1 MMRRQILLTIGITL
15 LALTAALYGIT
26 STLLASMPP
35 TYYEQGQPVQ
45 FLAWSTLGMGLLFSV
60 VTLLLVDRLVLSR
73 LASLGQAVLHS
84 SHYERFKQVAINEQ
98 GELTDLSAYINA
110 LLTELEQA
118 EQARQQAA
126 IAHQQSEVKLQ
137 NLFENSLVGIFRVR
151 LEDGLILDANQCFS
165 TMLGYDSTA
174 AIIGQKYS
182 TDFYLDPSEQQQALA
197 QISLHG
203 GIHSFEA
210 QFRRQDGSVFWGLF
224 SCQLDQASSSLDG
237 VLVDISQT
245 KRAEAELQGLLAAM
259 PDIILVYNREGR
271 CLKLFSTNPGWLVK
285 PIEEQVDR
293 TVYENLP
300 PKLAELYQRYILKAL
315 ETQSNLTVEYSLEVA
330 AEPMWFSANVAPISS
345 DSVVWV
351 VRNITARK
359 QAEEALYESE
369 ATNRALINAIPDLL
383 FRIQQDGTY
392 LNIQRSKHFR
402 ILNPDQLAIGTS
414 VNNSLPPALAQ
425 QRMHYVQR
433 ALNTGE
439 LQIYEQE
446 LVVDDELKYE
456 EVRIVPC
463 QEHEVMAMVRDI
475 TARKR
480 GEETLQRSVEAAE
493 AANRAKSVF
502 LANMSHELRT
512 PLNAILGFTQ
522 LLMRGGALNPKQTEQ
537 LDTINRSGEHLLTLI
552 NDVLE
557 MSKIEAGRVTLN
569 ETDFDLHG
577 LLNWLQQMFQLKA
590 QSKKLQLIIELASD
604 LPQYIRADESK
615 LRQVLV
621 NLLGNAVKF
630 TEHGGVALRVK
641 RGEGRGEREE
651 GRGEREGMEEAG
663 ESGGAGRNV
672 SDLKPVPL
680 SLQPT
685 AERKQATTLSLQPS
699 SLTFEIE
706 DTGPGITSN
715 DLEHLFDPFVQTE
728 TGRRSQEGTGLGLA
742 ISQKFVQLMGGEI
755 RVRSTWGSGSI
766 FSFSIQTDTA
776 KTAGQMPLINRQEV
790 IGLAAGQP
798 SYRILAVDDR
808 PENRALLMELLT
820 SVGFEAQEASNG
832 QEAID
837 RWRDWR
843 PHLIWMDIRMPVV
856 DGYEATKQIAA
867 ACEAG
872 NLVPP
877 IIIALTGSVFEEDRK
892 VALAN
897 GCNDFVR
904 KPFRAEILFEKMADY
919 LGVCYIYADSQL
931 SLAVSSQ
938 LETQAESFM
947 LTAESVS
954 VMPEEWV
961 ERLHQAAVKMNAK
974 LVLNLIEQIPES
986 HAQLAKALTQLVDD
1000 FCIEAIVDLTQ

>member
-1 MMRRQILLTIGITL
+1 MMRRQTLLTIGITL

-26 STLLASMPP
+26 ATLLASLPR
-35 TYYEQGQPVQ
+35 TDYEQGQPVQ
-45 FLAWSTLGMGLLFSV
+45 FLAWATLGIGLLCSV
-60 VTLLLVDRLVLSR
+60 VALLLVDRLVLSR
-73 LASLGQAVLHS
+73 LAALSQAVLHS
-84 SHYERFKQVAINEQ
+84 SHYERFKQVANGQ
-98 GELTDLSAYINA
+98 DELADLPAYIKS

-118 EQARQQAA
+118 EQLRQQAA
-126 IAHQQSEVKLQ
+126 IALQQSEVKLR
-137 NLFENSLVGIFRVR
+137 NLLENSLVGIFRVR
-151 LEDGLILDANQCFS
+151 LEDGLILDANQCFA

-174 AIIGQKYS
+174 AIVGQKHS
-182 TDFYLDPSEQQQALA
+182 TDFYFDPSDRQQALA

-203 GIHSFEA
+203 SIHSFEA
-210 QFRRQDGSVFWGLF
+210 QFRRQDGSIFWGLF
-224 SCQLDQASSSLDG
+224 SCQFDPASRALDG
-237 VLVDISQT
+237 VLVDISQN

-271 CLKLFSTNPGWLVK
+271 CLKLFSTNLNWLVK

-300 PKLAELYQRYILKAL
+300 PHIAELYQRYILEAL
-315 ETQSNLTVEYSLEVA
+315 ETQSNLTVEYSLDIA

-402 ILNPDQLAIGTS
+402 ILNPDQLTIGTT

-425 QRMHYVQR
+425 QRMHYVHQ
-433 ALNTGE
+433 ALTTGE

-446 LVVDDELKYE
+446 LIVDDELKHE

-480 GEETLQRSVEAAE
+480 GEEALQRSVEAAE
-493 AANRAKSVF
+493 TANRAKSIF

-522 LLMRGGALNPKQTEQ
+522 LLIRGGALNPKQTEQ

-590 QSKKLQLIIELASD
+590 QSKKLHLIIELAND

-641 RGEGRGEREE
+641 RGEERGERGEE
-651 GRGEREGMEEAG
+651 RGERGAG
-663 ESGGAGRNV
+663 EDV
-672 SDLKPVPL
+672 SDLKPALL
-680 SLQPT
+680 SLLPS
-685 AERKQATTLSLQPS
+685 AFCPQPS
-699 SLTFEIE
+699 TPSPQPSALNLLPSALTFEIE
-706 DTGPGITSN
+706 DTGPGITSK
-715 DLEHLFDPFVQTE
+715 DLDHLFDPFVQTE

-766 FSFSIQTDTA
+766 FSFSIQIGTA
-776 KTAGQMPLINRQEV
+776 EAAGQKPLINRQEV

-837 RWRDWR
+837 RWRDWQ

-856 DGYEATKQIAA
+856 DGYEATKQISA
-867 ACEAG
+867 ACKVG
-872 NLVPP
+872 NLAPP

-919 LGVCYIYADSQL
+919 LGVRYIYADSQQ
-931 SLAVSSQ
+931 SSAVSSP
-938 LETQAESFM
+938 LEAQAEGFM

-954 VMPEEWV
+954 VMPREWV
-961 ERLHQAAVKMNAK
+961 EQLHQAAVKMNAK
-974 LVLNLIEQIPES
+974 LVLNLIEQIPEP
-986 HAQLAKALTQLVDD
+986 HTQLANALTQLVDD

>member
-1 MMRRQILLTIGITL
+1 MMRKQTLLTIGIAL
-15 LALTAALYGIT
+15 LTLTAALYSVASVLQTMPHT
-26 STLLASMPP
+26 S
-35 TYYEQGQPVQ
+35 YEPAQAAQW
-45 FLAWSTLGMGLLFSV
+45 LAWLTLGLGLVFAA
-60 VTLLLVDRLVLSR
+60 VTLLLVDRLVLVR
-73 LASLGQAVLHS
+73 LATLSQLVQHLSHHGS
-84 SHYERFKQVAINEQ
+84 SKSIASGGRD
-98 GELTDLSAYINA
+98 ELADLSASIKT

-118 EQARQQAA
+118 EQARQQAT
-126 IAHQQSEVKLQ
+126 IAHQQSEAKLQ

-165 TMLGYDSTA
+165 TMLGYDSAA

-182 TDFYLDPSEQQQALA
+182 TDFYLDPSDRQQALA
-197 QISLHG
+197 QISFQG
-203 GIHSFEA
+203 SIHSFEA

-224 SCQLDQASSSLDG
+224 SCQLDQASGSLDG
-237 VLVDISQT
+237 VLVDISQN

-259 PDIILVYNREGR
+259 PDILLVYNREGR
-271 CLKLFSTNPGWLVK
+271 CLKLFSTHLDWLVK

-293 TVYENLP
+293 TVYESLP
-300 PKLAELYQRYILKAL
+300 PHIAELYQRYILEAL
-315 ETQSNLTVEYSLEVA
+315 KTQRSLTVEYSLDVA
-330 AEPMWFSANVAPISS
+330 AHPMWFSANVAPISS

-402 ILNPDQLAIGTS
+402 ILNPDQLAIGTT

-425 QRMHYVQR
+425 QRMHYVQQ

-446 LVVDDELKYE
+446 LIVDEELKHE

-480 GEETLQRSVEAAE
+480 GEEALQRSVEAAE
-493 AANRAKSVF
+493 TANRAKSVF

-577 LLNWLQQMFQLKA
+577 LINWLQQMFQLKA

-641 RGEGRGEREE
+641 TGEGRGERGE
-651 GRGEREGMEEAG
+651 GKEKEGMGETEEAEG
-663 ESGGAGRNV
+663 DSN
-672 SDLKPVPL
+672 LKTAPL
-680 SLQPT
+680 SRHPSTLIPQPSPLT
-685 AERKQATTLSLQPS
+685 PYSS

-706 DTGPGITSN
+706 DTGPGIALK

-728 TGRRSQEGTGLGLA
+728 TGHRSQEGTGLGLA

-755 RVRSTWGSGSI
+755 SVRSTWGSGSI
-766 FSFSIQTDTA
+766 FSFAIQTDTA
-776 KTAGQMPLINRQEV
+776 EAAGQSPLINRQEV
-790 IGLAAGQP
+790 IGLAEGQP

-832 QEAID
+832 QEAIE
-837 RWRDWR
+837 RWQDWR

-856 DGYEATKQIAA
+856 DGYEATKQIATACKA
-867 ACEAG
+867 ANIE
-872 NLVPP
+872 PP

-897 GCNDFVR
+897 GCHDFVR

-919 LGVCYIYADSQL
+919 LGVRYLYADPQQS
-931 SLAVSSQ
+931 SGASASSQ
-938 LETQAESFM
+938 LEAQAESFM
-947 LTAESVS
+947 LTAQSVS
-954 VMPEEWV
+954 VMPAEWV
-961 ERLHQAAVKMNAK
+961 EQLHQAAVKMNAK
-974 LVLNLIEQIPES
+974 LVLNLIEQIPEP

-1000 FCIEAIVDLTQ
+1000 FCIEAIVDLTH

>member
-1 MMRRQILLTIGITL
+1 
-15 LALTAALYGIT
+15 
-26 STLLASMPP
+26 
-35 TYYEQGQPVQ
+35 
-45 FLAWSTLGMGLLFSV
+45 
-60 VTLLLVDRLVLSR
+60 
-73 LASLGQAVLHS
+73 
-84 SHYERFKQVAINEQ
+84 
-98 GELTDLSAYINA
+98 
-110 LLTELEQA
+110 
-118 EQARQQAA
+118 
-126 IAHQQSEVKLQ
+126 
-137 NLFENSLVGIFRVR
+137 
-151 LEDGLILDANQCFS
+151 
-165 TMLGYDSTA
+165 
-174 AIIGQKYS
+174 
-182 TDFYLDPSEQQQALA
+182 
-197 QISLHG
+197 
-203 GIHSFEA
+203 
-210 QFRRQDGSVFWGLF
+210 
-224 SCQLDQASSSLDG
+224 
-237 VLVDISQT
+237 
-245 KRAEAELQGLLAAM
+245 
-259 PDIILVYNREGR
+259 
-271 CLKLFSTNPGWLVK
+271 
-285 PIEEQVDR
+285 
-293 TVYENLP
+293 
-300 PKLAELYQRYILKAL
+300 
-315 ETQSNLTVEYSLEVA
+315 
-330 AEPMWFSANVAPISS
+330 
-345 DSVVWV
+345 
-351 VRNITARK
+351 
-359 QAEEALYESE
+359 
-369 ATNRALINAIPDLL
+369 
-383 FRIQQDGTY
+383 
-392 LNIQRSKHFR
+392 
-402 ILNPDQLAIGTS
+402 
-414 VNNSLPPALAQ
+414 
-425 QRMHYVQR
+425 
-433 ALNTGE
+433 
-439 LQIYEQE
+439 
-446 LVVDDELKYE
+446 
-456 EVRIVPC
+456 
-463 QEHEVMAMVRDI
+463 
-475 TARKR
+475 
-480 GEETLQRSVEAAE
+480 
-493 AANRAKSVF
+493 
-502 LANMSHELRT
+502 
-512 PLNAILGFTQ
+512 
-522 LLMRGGALNPKQTEQ
+522 
-537 LDTINRSGEHLLTLI
+537 
-552 NDVLE
+552 VLE

>member
-35 TYYEQGQPVQ
+35 TYHEQGQPVQ

-165 TMLGYDSTA
+165 TMLGYDSAA
-174 AIIGQKYS
+174 AIIGQKHS

-210 QFRRQDGSVFWGLF
+210 QFRRQDESVFWGLF
-224 SCQLDQASSSLDG
+224 SCQLDQASGSLDG
-237 VLVDISQT
+237 VLVDISQN

-259 PDIILVYNREGR
+259 PDILLVYNREGR
-271 CLKLFSTNPGWLVK
+271 CLKLFSTNIDWLVK

-300 PKLAELYQRYILKAL
+300 SHIAELYQRYSLEAL
-315 ETQSNLTVEYSLEVA
+315 ETQRNLTVEYSMDVA
-330 AEPMWFSANVAPISS
+330 AHPMWFSANVAPISS

-425 QRMHYVQR
+425 QRMHYVQQ

-641 RGEGRGEREE
+641 RGEE
-651 GRGEREGMEEAG
+651 RGEREGKEREAG
-663 ESGGAGRNV
+663 EAREAEEAREVGESV
-672 SDLKPVPL
+672 SDLKSAPL
-680 SLQPT
+680 SSQPSAHRK
-685 AERKQATTLSLQPS
+685 AEASYSLQPS
-699 SLTFEIE
+699 ALTFEIE
-706 DTGPGITSN
+706 DTGPGIAPK

-728 TGRRSQEGTGLGLA
+728 TGHRSQEGTGLGLA
-742 ISQKFVQLMGGEI
+742 ISQKFVQLMGSEI
-755 RVRSTWGSGSI
+755 SVRSTWGSGSI
-766 FSFSIQTDTA
+766 FSFSIQTDLA
-776 KTAGQMPLINRQEV
+776 EGAGQIPLINRQEV
-790 IGLAAGQP
+790 IGLAGGQP

-832 QEAID
+832 QEAIE

-856 DGYEATKQIAA
+856 DGYEATKQIATACKA
-867 ACEAG
+867 ANIE
-872 NLVPP
+872 PP

-904 KPFRAEILFEKMADY
+904 KPFRAEILFEKMAEY
-919 LGVCYIYADSQL
+919 LGVRYIYADSQQP
-931 SLAVSSQ
+931 SAVSSQ
-938 LETQAESFM
+938 LEAQAEGFM
-947 LTAESVS
+947 LTAESFS
-954 VMPEEWV
+954 MMPNEWV
-961 ERLHQAAVKMNAK
+961 EQLHQAAVKMNAK
-974 LVLNLIEQIPES
+974 LVLNLIEQIPEP

>member
-1 MMRRQILLTIGITL
+1 MMRRPILLTIGITL
-15 LALTAALYGIT
+15 LALTATLYGIT
-26 STLLASMPP
+26 ATLLASLPHTP
-35 TYYEQGQPVQ
+35 YEQGQPVQ

-73 LASLGQAVLHS
+73 LAGVSQAVLHS
-84 SHYERFKQVAINEQ
+84 SHYERFKQVANGQ
-98 GELTDLSAYINA
+98 HELANLSGYINT

-118 EQARQQAA
+118 KQLRQQAA
-126 IAHQQSEVKLQ
+126 IAYQQSEAKLQ
-137 NLFENSLVGIFRVR
+137 NLFENSLVGIFRVQ
-151 LEDGLILDANQCFS
+151 LEDGLILDANQCFA

-330 AEPMWFSANVAPISS
+330 AEPMWFSASVAPISS

-351 VRNITARK
+351 ARNITARK
-359 QAEEALYESE
+359 QAEEALYKSE

-402 ILNPDQLAIGTS
+402 ILNPDQLAIGTT
-414 VNNSLPPALAQ
+414 VNNSLPPALAE
-425 QRMHYVQR
+425 QRMHYVHQ

-439 LQIYEQE
+439 LQIYEQD
-446 LVVDDELKYE
+446 LVVEDELKHE

-480 GEETLQRSVEAAE
+480 GEEALQRSVEAAE
-493 AANRAKSVF
+493 TANRAKSVF

>member
-15 LALTAALYGIT
+15 LALTAILYGIAA
-26 STLLASMPP
+26 TLLASMPS
-35 TYYEQGQPVQ
+35 TDYKQGQPAQ
-45 FLAWSTLGMGLLFSV
+45 FLAWSTFGVGLLFSV
-60 VTLLLVDRLVLSR
+60 ITLLLVDRLVLSR
-73 LASLGQAVLHS
+73 LAALSRAVPHS
-84 SHYERFKQVAINEQ
+84 NHYKQFKQVANGQ
-98 GELTDLSAYINA
+98 DELTDLPAYINI
-110 LLTELEQA
+110 LLTELDQA
-118 EQARQQAA
+118 EQLRQQAA
-126 IAHQQSEVKLQ
+126 IAHQQSKAKLQ

-151 LEDGLILDANQCFS
+151 LEDGLILDANQCFA
-165 TMLGYDSTA
+165 TMLGYNSA
-174 AIIGQKYS
+174 AIIIGQKHS
-182 TDFYLDPSEQQQALA
+182 TDFYLDPIEQQQALA

-271 CLKLFSTNPGWLVK
+271 CLKLFSTNHSWLVK

-293 TVYENLP
+293 TIYENLP
-300 PKLAELYQRYILKAL
+300 PKLAELYQRYISEAL
-315 ETQSNLTVEYSLEVA
+315 ETQSNLTVEYSLDVA
-330 AEPMWFSANVAPISS
+330 AQPMWFSASVAPISNN
-345 DSVVWV
+345 SVVWV

-402 ILNPDQLAIGTS
+402 VINPDQLAIGTT
-414 VNNSLPPALAQ
+414 VNNSLPPALAE
-425 QRMHYVQR
+425 QRMHYVHQ

-446 LVVDDELKYE
+446 LVVDDELKHE

-480 GEETLQRSVEAAE
+480 GEEALQRSVEAAE
-493 AANRAKSVF
+493 TANRAKSVF

-569 ETDFDLHG
+569 QTDFDLHG

-641 RGEGRGEREE
+641 RGEERGERGE
-651 GRGEREGMEEAG
+651 GKEREGMKEAG
-663 ESGGAGRNV
+663 GDV
-672 SDLKPVPL
+672 SDLKPALL

-685 AERKQATTLSLQPS
+685 AERKQATAFSPQPS
-699 SLTFEIE
+699 ALIFEIE

-776 KTAGQMPLINRQEV
+776 EAAGQMPLISRQEV

-837 RWRDWR
+837 RWRDWQ

-867 ACEAG
+867 ACKAADV
-872 NLVPP
+872 VPP

-919 LGVCYIYADSQL
+919 LGVRYIYADSQQ
-931 SLAVSSQ
+931 SSAVSSQ
-938 LETQAESFM
+938 LAAQAESFM

-954 VMPEEWV
+954 VMPDEWV
-961 ERLHQAAVKMNAK
+961 EQLHQAAVKMNAK
-974 LVLNLIEQIPES
+974 LVLNLIEQIPEP
-986 HAQLAKALTQLVDD
+986 HAQLAQALTQLVDD